1 MRRIGV
7 CRAAV
12 RATGPL
18 LGALFLLVLATG
30 RAGATPISVT
40 GAVIPI
46 AAPPDA
52 RFNSVLESDTVAPFF
67 TEVKDFLLPGALTVD
82 FNAPGT
88 YNANPVSTSTIA
100 AGTRVD
106 SYYLVTDPIGAD
118 PANSRNF
125 VGSITFNSDILGAIV
140 LDPEFAA
147 SNGVVGHPGTLYSP
161 GGIQLELGGP
171 DAFTISADRRTL
183 SFNFVSNTAA
193 DNVRI
198 ITVASVPEPA
208 SILLVA
214 SGLVGAYRYR
224 KGSKR
229 QS

>member
-1 MRRIGV
+1 MEQICV
-7 CRAAV
+7 YRAAA

-18 LGALFLLVLATG
+18 LGAFFVVVLAAG

-40 GAVIPI
+40 GAVDPI
-46 AAPPDA
+46 SAPADA
-52 RFNSVLESDTVAPFF
+52 RLNTVLESNTLAPFF
-67 TEVKDFLLPGALTVD
+67 TEVTNSLLLGNLTVD

-88 YNANPVSTSTIA
+88 YNANPVSTNTIA

-106 SYYLVTDPIGAD
+106 SYYLVTDPIGSD
-118 PANSRNF
+118 PANTRSF
-125 VGSITFNSDILGAIV
+125 SGSITFNTDILGAIV
-140 LDPEFAA
+140 LDPEFAS

-161 GGIQLELGGP
+161 NGVQLELGSP

-183 SFNFVSNTAA
+183 SFNFTSNTAA

-198 ITVASVPEPA
+198 ITATSVPEPA

-224 KGSKR
+224 KGSQR